1 MLLSYIQIIREGHL
15 RLIIIFI
22 LAFTINANDYFPG
35 NDWEKRDGN
44 SLGLD
49 QNKIDKLFDLT
60 FEDSATMS
68 AVLIKDGY
76 IVEEKYA
83 DGFDQNS
90 FGTSWSTAK
99 SFYAA
104 LIGISLDRGEIKSL
118 DEPVGNYID
127 SYNDDGKREI
137 TIRQILNMTS
147 GLEFPSHE
155 HEMMFFEEDHLE
167 YALKVGVE
175 STPGEKFQ
183 YNNVNSMLMGEILK
197 NATGKTAK
205 ELIEERIFS
214 KIGIQNYTA
223 WVDSKG
229 NTLTYC
235 CLDMS
240 ARDYSKFGLLFS
252 RDGRW
257 NDNQI
262 ISEDYVEE
270 SLQLYW
276 GKTPSMGW
284 SHSDTRGYS
293 LQWWISKYDDEAKIY
308 NTSGK
313 FGQFVF
319 IDKERDIIFTR
330 ITKYYSSGGEV
341 QKFGALSYLKFLGSV
356 NAAINVSR
364 FLYNLGLISF
374 DDGSVQTPYTLEE
387 GESDEFYEN
396 YVEIVEAMAD
406 LED

>member
-1 MLLSYIQIIREGHL
+1 MRLFYLILFAGSLFAEKYYPSEVWETREAEEVNL
-15 RLIIIFI
+15 NQE
-22 LAFTINANDYFPG
+22 AVN
-35 NDWEKRDGN
+35 
-44 SLGLD
+44 
-49 QNKIDKLFDLT
+49 KLFQMT
-60 FEDSATMS
+60 FEDQATMS

-76 IVEEKYA
+76 IIEEQYA
-83 DGFDQNS
+83 NGFDKNS

-104 LIGISLDRGEIKSL
+104 LIGISLDKGEIKSL
-118 DEPVGNYID
+118 DDHVAHYVD
-127 SYNDDGKREI
+127 SYNDQSKKDI

-155 HEMMFFEEDHLE
+155 HEMMFFEEDHLK
-167 YALKVGVE
+167 YALDVGVE
-175 STPGEKFQ
+175 STAGEKFQ

-197 NATGKTAK
+197 SATGKTAK
-205 ELIEERIFS
+205 ELIDERIFT

-223 WVDSKG
+223 WEDSAG

-252 RDGRW
+252 RNGNW
-257 NDNQI
+257 NGEQV
-262 ISEDYVEE
+262 ISQDYVDQ

-276 GKTPSMGW
+276 GSTPSMGW
-284 SHSDTRGYS
+284 VNSDTRGYS
-293 LQWWISKYDDEAKIY
+293 LQWWVSKYDDEAKIY

-330 ITKYYSSGGEV
+330 ITKYYPSGGDV
-341 QKFGALSYLKFLGSV
+341 QKFGPLRFLKFLGSV
-356 NAAINVSR
+356 NAALGVSR
-364 FLYNLGLISF
+364 FLYDIGLIDF
-374 DDGSVQTPYTLEE
+374 EDGSVQTPYTLSN
-387 GESDEFYEN
+387 GESKEFYEN
-396 YVEIVEAMAD
+396 YVDIVEVMAS
-406 LED
+406 LENVEK